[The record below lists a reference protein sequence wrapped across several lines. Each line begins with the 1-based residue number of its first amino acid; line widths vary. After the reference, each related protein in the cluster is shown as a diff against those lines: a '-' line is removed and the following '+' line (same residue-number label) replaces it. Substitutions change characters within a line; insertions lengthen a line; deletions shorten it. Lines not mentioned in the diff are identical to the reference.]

1 MKNQL
6 DVKQLKKG
14 VLVLKSMNHKLRQ
27 DIVKFIDSKKE
38 ITVTEIYT
46 KLKTEQSVISQHL
59 AILREAKVLNTK
71 KEGRCVK
78 YSVNHDRILQIKT
91 LLDELLK

>member
-78 YSVNHDRILQIKT
+78 YSVNYDRILQIKT